1 MAPAFLQARG
11 ARTPACSVHTPV
23 NANSARLIRC
33 CVLLL
38 VAVCLQAQ
46 TPKRLVIVKVDGLPA
61 GLLDR
66 FVSEHDP
73 TTGKS
78 RLPWIEHIFRQ
89 QGATVRNFYTRGISL
104 SVPSWSLLDTGQHLV
119 IHGNVEYDRYTMRVY
134 DYMNFFPFYVNYARS
149 KQVDMPAVQ
158 VLDEAGVPIVA
169 DRYSV
174 EQRYQ
179 SLQLYQRGV
188 YWRTLQGS
196 LVHRITSRGPARLF
210 NEWQSGD
217 FVMSTG
223 VSEQI
228 ERELE
233 EKLRDPKVLYLDYFD
248 GDYDHIAHLTNDVP
262 TQYAALKH
270 LDAFLGRLWTVIESS
285 PLGKDTILVVVS
297 DHGMNTDPAIY
308 SQGYNLVDFFTSAS
322 GGAHHVIT
330 NRHPQS
336 EYKLKGL
343 DPFVS
348 EVTTPSSQSL
358 YLRDQSDQ
366 YPTVLLDLD
375 GNERASVH
383 LRNNHFNELHITLQ
397 RLARK
402 DLPKEQRAAAA
413 RQFHEILDERRP
425 TWNREL
431 EELKDELAAMKRR
444 IERQQIALKNL
455 PQKWTPEDREIGLDR
470 DARRQAACLRS
481 WQQDL
486 DEYTAYARILT
497 QLLSAEPP
505 QLDPSKLKIEELIPK
520 RAMGGAN
527 TIYDLQNYA
536 IGPDSGTGFRRVDY
550 FALLTNLRV
559 RNNVQPGV
567 ANQPIDFIAVPVAE
581 PDPAIWLYESETSQ
595 AMILERP
602 GPAGLDLR
610 YLPVSGLKQDRDG
623 QLHFTEQPI
632 RAGLPLRLFED
643 PVLNIPANAPD
654 GRAGWLTAWHSEREW
669 LDAVHRTAYSNGII
683 GLCEQLSHKL
693 PPPTPEPSTPDEL
706 LLRRFEQRRR
716 DNVRTDML
724 VLARDHWNFNVRGFN
739 PGGNHG
745 SFFRISTH
753 SVFMLVGAG
762 VPKGL
767 LIDQPYDS
775 LSFVPTVLSLA
786 GSLKPGELQ
795 TFPGRP
801 IEELVPSI
809 AYNGTR

>member
-1 MAPAFLQARG
+1 MRNKSLKLLGTFAP
-11 ARTPACSVHTPV
+11 
-23 NANSARLIRC
+23 
-33 CVLLL
+33 LLL
-38 VAVCLQAQ
+38 LAGAGLHAQ

-61 GLLDR
+61 GLLER
-66 FVSEHDP
+66 FVNEHDP
-73 TTGKS
+73 ATGKS
-78 RLPWIEHIFRQ
+78 RLPWIDHIFKQ
-89 QGATVRNFYTRGISL
+89 QGTMVRNFYTRGISL

-149 KQVDMPAVQ
+149 KQVDMPGVE
-158 VLDEAGVPIVA
+158 VLDEAGVPILA
-169 DRYSV
+169 DRYPI

-188 YWRTLQGS
+188 YWKTLQGS
-196 LVHRITSRGPARLF
+196 LVNRITSRGPTKLF
-210 NEWQSGD
+210 NEWQSGY
-217 FVMSTG
+217 FVMSSG

-233 EKLRDPKVLYLDYFD
+233 EKLRSANVLYLDYFD

-262 TQYAALKH
+262 TQYSALKH
-270 LDAFLGRLWTVIESS
+270 LDALLGRLWTAIESS
-285 PLGKDTILVVVS
+285 PLAKDTILAVVS

-308 SQGYNLVDFFTSAS
+308 SQGYSLVDFFTSAP
-322 GGAHHVIT
+322 GGGHHVIT

-348 EVTTPSSQSL
+348 EVTTPSSESS

-383 LRNNHFNELHITLQ
+383 LRNNHFNELQITLQ

-402 DLPKEQRAAAA
+402 DLPNEQRAAVT
-413 RQFHEILDERRP
+413 RQFYEILDEQRP
-425 TWNREL
+425 AWSREL
-431 EELKDELAAMKRR
+431 DELKEELAALKRR
-444 IERQQIALKNL
+444 IDRQQEALKSQ
-455 PQKWTPEDREIGLDR
+455 PQMWTQEAREAGLDR
-470 DARRQAACLRS
+470 AARREAARVRS
-481 WQQDL
+481 WQEDL
-486 DEYTAYARILT
+486 DGYSGYARVLAR
-497 QLLSAEPP
+497 LLSKEPP
-505 QLDPSKLKIEELIPK
+505 KLEPSKLKIEDLIPK
-520 RAMGGAN
+520 RAMGDAN
-527 TIYDLQNYA
+527 TIYDLQNYV
-536 IGPDSGTGFRRVDY
+536 IGPDFGTGFRRVNY
-550 FALLTNLRV
+550 FELLTGLHV
-559 RNNVQPGV
+559 RNNVQSGV
-567 ANQPIDFIAVPVAE
+567 GSQPVDFIAVSVPE
-581 PDPAIWLYESETSQ
+581 PNPAVWLYGSETSQ
-595 AMILERP
+595 VMILERP

-610 YLPVSGLKQDRDG
+610 YVPVSGLRQDRDG
-623 QLHFTEQPI
+623 RLHFSEQPL
-632 RAGLPLRLFED
+632 RAGLPLGLFED
-643 PVLNIPANAPD
+643 PDLNVTGD
-654 GRAGWLTAWHSEREW
+654 RAEWLSAWHSEREW

-693 PPPTPEPSTPDEL
+693 PPPTPEPVTPDEL

-716 DNVRTDML
+716 DNVQTDML
-724 VLARDHWNFNVRGFN
+724 VVARDHWNFNVRGFN

-745 SFFRISTH
+745 SFLRISTH
-753 SVFMLVGAG
+753 SVLMFAGVG

-767 LIDQPYDS
+767 AIDRPYDS
-775 LSFVPTVLSLA
+775 LSFLPTVLSLV

-795 TFPGRP
+795 RFPGRP

-809 AYNGTR
+809 TYNGTR